1 MRAYKEAFL
10 EQRDIRRRQ
19 DRALKEYDYVVECIN
34 SRRSGGQETQ
44 EKANNIYEQLLM
56 RIKAEYEKELTELRS
71 GPTP

>member
-10 EQRDIRRRQ
+10 EQREIRRRQ

-34 SRRSGGQETQ
+34 SRRSGGQGTQ